1 MPSPVALR
9 RGETALYSYPLIGS
23 VYFVLARLES
33 FARAEP
39 TVSAII
45 AAITTATPRTKL
57 MRLIN
62 TTPSLESG
70 SEESHRVVNAT
81 TVARIGAGGS
91 PKCSIFETFCTNF
104 LELRHSE

>member
-33 FARAEP
+33 FARAEL
-39 TVSAII
+39 TVSANI
-45 AAITTATPRTKL
+45 AAITTATPRTKV

-62 TTPSLESG
+62 TTPFTRE
-70 SEESHRVVNAT
+70 R
-81 TVARIGAGGS
+81 ARGVPPRCQRHYCSKNRGAGGS
-91 PKCSIFETFCTNF
+91 PKCSIFETFVRT
-104 LELRHSE
+104 S